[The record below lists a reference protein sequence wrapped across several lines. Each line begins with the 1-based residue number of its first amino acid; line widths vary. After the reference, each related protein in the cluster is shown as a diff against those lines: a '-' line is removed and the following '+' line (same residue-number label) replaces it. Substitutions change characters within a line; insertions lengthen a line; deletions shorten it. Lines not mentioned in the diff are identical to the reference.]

1 MFERLAR
8 TNTGSGFPEIVGES
22 GSAAP
27 SVLWGFASLA
37 GRRGRKDARN
47 PSTNINKA
55 KATHSQKKICI
66 GGGWRATTSEATV
79 QMSFHSAAIADA
91 PLRALHPR
99 RNLARTA
106 PRAPSGK
113 FGAHIV
119 SLMHIKKAKRSILG
133 RASGSQFGA

>member
-8 TNTGSGFPEIVGES
+8 TNTGSGFPEIDGES

-27 SVLWGFASLA
+27 SVRCGFASLA
-37 GRRGRKDARN
+37 GGRKDARN

-91 PLRALHPR
+91 PYARSTRGETLHELSR
-99 RNLARTA
+99 VRQAANLARSS
-106 PRAPSGK
+106 RG
-113 FGAHIV
+113 
-119 SLMHIKKAKRSILG
+119 
-133 RASGSQFGA
+133 